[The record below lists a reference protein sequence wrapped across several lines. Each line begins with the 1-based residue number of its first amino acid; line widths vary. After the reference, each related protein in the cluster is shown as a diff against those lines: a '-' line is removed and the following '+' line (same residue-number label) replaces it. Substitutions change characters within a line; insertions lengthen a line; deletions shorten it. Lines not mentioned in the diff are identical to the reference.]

1 MTTEPPRTPPV
12 PKPLDLIRLQ
22 PGAPPPPPKS
32 HTLQVAGLVCMTA
45 LTIAGAA
52 VGFAIGAVA
61 SEYSTSMCFNVGT
74 GATVGSMIGWSVGLF
89 SYAVM
94 KAN

>member
-1 MTTEPPRTPPV
+1 
-12 PKPLDLIRLQ
+12 
-22 PGAPPPPPKS
+22 
-32 HTLQVAGLVCMTA
+32 MTA